1 MSRMHDARSKFKRV
15 DLHFVNHALLFAQLQ
30 HILQIM
36 PIYVDD
42 ARIPWRGKQWCH
54 MVADTVDEL
63 HEFASRLGLRPEWFQ
78 RKTLYPH
85 YDVTMSVRERALKFG
100 AVAAH
105 KEVVVTRAKGL
116 RVQLN
121 QQARQDRLA
130 ERSREEKLCIHQEL
144 SRP

>member
-1 MSRMHDARSKFKRV
+1 MAV
-15 DLHFVNHALLFAQLQ
+15 
-30 HILQIM
+30 
-36 PIYVDD
+36 YVDD
-42 ARIPWRGKQWCH
+42 ARISWRGKQWCH

-63 HEFASRLGLRPEWFQ
+63 HEFASRLGLKPEWFQ

-85 YDVTMSVRERALKFG
+85 YDVTVSVRERALKLG

-121 QQARQDRLA
+121 EQAHQTHLAARLQ
-130 ERSREEKLCIHQEL
+130 EEELCIHQF
-144 SRP
+144 SSP